1 MYKNRISNEKEKK
14 ECTATHRYQNQKTF
28 TCEAD
33 DYSTSVNLGC
43 KYLKAC
49 NVLRN
54 GISSNP
60 G

>member
-1 MYKNRISNEKEKK
+1 MKKRKKNALLLIDIKTKK
-14 ECTATHRYQNQKTF
+14 RTF